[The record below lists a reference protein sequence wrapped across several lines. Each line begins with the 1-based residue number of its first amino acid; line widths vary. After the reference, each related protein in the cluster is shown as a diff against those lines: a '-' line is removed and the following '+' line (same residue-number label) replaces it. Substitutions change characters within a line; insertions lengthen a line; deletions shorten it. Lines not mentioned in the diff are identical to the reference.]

1 MKIKCLA
8 IDDEPFALRQLAD
21 FINRTPFLELVGE
34 CSSGYEVLE
43 LLPQKQVDLMF
54 VDIQMPDLTGIE
66 LIKSIENGPRVVFTT
81 AYEEYAVEGF
91 RVDALDYIL
100 KPFGYPEFLKAANKA
115 RNYFEL
121 MNKAKTQVNA
131 NEDCLFIKS
140 EYKIMRIDF
149 DDIQFVEGM
158 REYVKIHLV
167 HSKPVM
173 TLMSMKSIE
182 EKLPSNKFMRVH
194 RSFIVNLNRIT
205 VIERNRIVF
214 NNNYIPI
221 SDQYK
226 ETFQEYLDQHF
237 LK

>member
-21 FINRTPFLELVGE
+21 FIERTPFLVLVGQ

-43 LLPQKQVDLMF
+43 LLPETQVDLMF

-66 LIKSIENGPRVVFTT
+66 LIKSIENGPRVIFTT
-81 AYEEYAVEGF
+81 AYEEYAIEGF
-91 RVDALDYIL
+91 KVDAIDYIL

-115 RNYFEL
+115 RSYFEL
-121 MNKAKTQVNA
+121 MNKANTQINA
-131 NEDCLFIKS
+131 NEECLFIKS
-140 EYKIMRIDF
+140 DYKIMRIEF

-158 REYVKIHLV
+158 REYVKLHLL
-167 HSKPVM
+167 HTKPVM

-182 EKLPSNKFMRVH
+182 EKLPTSKFMRVH
-194 RSFIVNLNRIT
+194 RSFIVNLSRIT
-205 VIERNRIVF
+205 IIERNRIVF

-226 ETFQEYLDQHF
+226 EKFQEYLDKF
-237 LK
+237 FIK